1 MKYRGMST
9 GMVLIRL
16 GFNLGLVSLLGLTT
30 LLAQVVNVEQT
41 RLSSDSN
48 SWTGKIDATLQYQN
62 FNEVLTNATGRMT
75 MQYKSRKYFVLG
87 LGELGYSGNAS
98 VEYVNNLM
106 LHLRYGYRMNRFSRM
121 EVFHQV
127 QRNPLIGINRRM
139 LHGLGPRFRVYADSL
154 IRLHWGTVA
163 MHETELAMP
172 LSTGQDGLLLL
183 DWRSSTYLNVQ
194 VHRGPLEFSGTVYYQ
209 PLFRAISDYRISGQ
223 YSLSVAVS
231 KRLSLNQEF
240 THYFDSDPPSPLAY
254 RFMTYTMG
262 LGYTF

>member
-1 MKYRGMST
+1 M
-9 GMVLIRL
+9 
-16 GFNLGLVSLLGLTT
+16 T
-30 LLAQVVNVEQT
+30 L
-41 RLSSDSN
+41 
-48 SWTGKIDATLQYQN
+48 
-62 FNEVLTNATGRMT
+62 
-75 MQYKSRKYFVLG
+75 QYKSRKYFVLG

-154 IRLHWGTVA
+154 IRFHLGTVA

-172 LSTGQDGLLLL
+172 LSTGQSGILQL
-183 DWRSSTYLNVQ
+183 DWRSSSYLNLQ
-194 VHRGPLEFSGTVYYQ
+194 LHRGPLEFSGTVYYQ

-262 LGYTF
+262 LGYSF

>member
-1 MKYRGMST
+1 MSK
-9 GMVLIRL
+9 VLIIKGIR
-16 GFNLGLVSLLGLTT
+16 FYLGLVCLLGFSPLF
-30 LLAQVVNVEQT
+30 AQVVNVEQT

-87 LGELGYSGNAS
+87 LGELGYSGSAS

-106 LHLRYGYRMNRFSRM
+106 LHLRYGYRMNRFTRM
-121 EVFHQV
+121 EVLHQV

-139 LHGLGPRFRVYADSL
+139 LHGLGPRLRVYADSL

-163 MHETELAMP
+163 MHETELAIP
-172 LSTGQDGLLLL
+172 ISLGQSGVLQL
-183 DWRSSTYLNVQ
+183 DWRSSSYLNLQ
-194 VHRGPLEFSGTVYYQ
+194 LHRGLLEFSGTVYYQ

-262 LGYTF
+262 LGYIF